1 MIGTVIEM
9 NGEYFVRYQ
18 DIYRGDNRVEYVEKV
33 LPISGPVTNIDEI
46 RDKEVGFGIVGGV
59 ANIMS
64 KALPKPDS
72 MRVMTEKDFK
82 QAIIDAVLAGFH
94 SAASDK
100 YAPDYYN
107 EKYEKR

>member
-9 NGEYFVRYQ
+9 NGECLIRYQ
-18 DIYRGDNRVEYVEKV
+18 DIYRGDNRVEYVEKIIPV
-33 LPISGPVTNIDEI
+33 VGPVPNIDNI
-46 RDKEVGFGIVGGV
+46 RDKEVGFGIVGGM
-59 ANIMS
+59 AHIMS
-64 KALPKPDS
+64 EVVPRPES

-94 SAASDK
+94 SAVSDK

-107 EKYEKR
+107 EKYGKK